1 MKTGLKLIIVVA
13 LQSLAILAMVG
24 GKVQTLMTGDVIILR
39 TVPVDPR
46 SLFRGDFVR
55 LRYEITRLTGDE
67 VSFQLDDLHP
77 GRTIYVRLREEKGA
91 WGAVS
96 VHGEHPGPAADFKVI
111 RGRIAVSRMEKIFPR
126 RMENGRWIPPTA
138 RETPMRVLLVYYGIE
153 AYFVPE
159 GTGRA
164 LERPPEDQIMTVA
177 VAVDGAG
184 KAAISGLLLDG
195 KLVHDESL
203 F

>member
-1 MKTGLKLIIVVA
+1 M
-13 LQSLAILAMVG
+13 
-24 GKVQTLMTGDVIILR
+24 
-39 TVPVDPR
+39 
-46 SLFRGDFVR
+46 
-55 LRYEITRLTGDE
+55 E
-67 VSFQLDDLHP
+67 
-77 GRTIYVRLREEKGA
+77 GA
-91 WGAVS
+91 WQAVS
-96 VHGEHPGPAADFKVI
+96 VHGEHPWPTSDIKVI
-111 RGRIAVSRMEKIFPR
+111 RGPIAAE
-126 RMENGRWIPPTA
+126 RMENNRRGRWKNNRWISHSGREIPLRA
-138 RETPMRVLLVYYGIE
+138 LIIYYGIE

-164 LERPPEDQIMTVA
+164 LERPPEGQTLTVA